1 MVMCSLLTDGG
12 LRSALVIYTDG
23 ARLAS
28 FHAAPAGTGD
38 TNRSWTLVMQVA
50 LVSSRFNGIL

>member
-1 MVMCSLLTDGG
+1 MCSLLTDGG

-28 FHAAPAGTGD
+28 FHAAPAGHSD
-38 TNRSWTLVMQVA
+38 PDWSWNLVMQVA
-50 LVSSRFNGIL
+50 LVSSRSNGVH